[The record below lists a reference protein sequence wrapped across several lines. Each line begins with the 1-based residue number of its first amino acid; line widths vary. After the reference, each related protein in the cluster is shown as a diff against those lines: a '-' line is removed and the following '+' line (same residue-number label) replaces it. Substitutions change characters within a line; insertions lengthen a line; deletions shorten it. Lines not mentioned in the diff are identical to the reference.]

1 MRVGRRYIYTPLN
14 VLHAHTYGARLR
26 VYAGNAVETKRRIE
40 ERQIETDTQK
50 KKKMCI
56 SIVHEHWGILR
67 ACTNILYTI
76 FNWWREKEK
85 KNGKKFDEKEWK
97 WEKMRKNECAA
108 LFFDMMLFMPKNIG
122 RTSWLPWWWLV
133 RVCVRPC
140 SIVTCYMNRIR
151 AWSERMERK
160 KQQQQQKTPLFI
172 LYLWVLCVH
181 WWWVCR
187 AFNASTGY
195 LCVNSVEFVYNWR
208 NREKKKKCR
217 KINISIQIHRYAKFT
232 SRMFSVCTPYM
243 WPEVFHR
250 MMDVPKCSAKWKYSR
265 GKKREKF
272 VIAFVFRWK
281 STPHFISM
289 NIFLYFSPF
298 FYIFSFQFVF
308 SSLSS
313 SDAWTYLW
321 WLYFSSVRCHRE

>member
-1 MRVGRRYIYTPLN
+1 MSIEAFYGHVPIYCIQYSTDD
-14 VLHAHTYGARLR
+14 
-26 VYAGNAVETKRRIE
+26 EKR
-40 ERQIETDTQK
+40 
-50 KKKMCI
+50 KKKM
-56 SIVHEHWGILR
+56 
-67 ACTNILYTI
+67 
-76 FNWWREKEK
+76 EKNLTK
-85 KNGKKFDEKEWK
+85 KNENGK
-97 WEKMRKNECAA
+97 KMRKNECAA

-289 NIFLYFSPF
+289 NIFLYFSF
-298 FYIFSFQFVF
+298 FFTYFLFNLFFLPSLHRMYVRIYDDYIFGAF
-308 SSLSS
+308 
-313 SDAWTYLW
+313 DATENNRNWEICTRFYNK
-321 WLYFSSVRCHRE
+321 S